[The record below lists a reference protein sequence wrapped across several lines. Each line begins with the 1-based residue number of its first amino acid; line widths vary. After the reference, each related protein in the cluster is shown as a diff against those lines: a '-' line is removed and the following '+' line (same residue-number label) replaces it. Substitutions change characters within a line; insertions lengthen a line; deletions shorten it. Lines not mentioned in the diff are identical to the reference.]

1 MTTVK
6 EAAGGWR
13 GARPGLTSCRT
24 RIVNQIPDETHMSIR
39 RLVPLAL
46 LLAFLASTTIAQE
59 PEGRRPGR
67 RGRHE
72 VSRAAKAAV
81 GSTADDPDPDD
92 PASDKDTEKK
102 PEQSEDDKK
111 PEDAV
116 DRDEPVVT
124 NHELEVG
131 DETLKYTAT
140 TGMIPLENS
149 EGKEQARIF
158 YVAYTKDDA
167 GPKRERPLM
176 FCFNGGP
183 GSASVWLHL
192 GAIGPRIVRM
202 PDDGEFARPPF
213 RVVDNPENWLEFTD
227 LVFIDP
233 VGTGYS
239 RADSPDL
246 NRQYHGLRGDI
257 ESVGDF
263 IRIYLTH
270 NERWGSPLY
279 LVGESYGTTRA
290 SGLSD
295 YLVDNGIAL
304 NGVVLVSTVL
314 NFQTLR
320 FGQGNDL
327 PYYLYLPSYAAT
339 AWYHKK
345 LDDELQAK
353 SVEEFLE
360 EVEGW
365 TINTYAKA
373 LERGGRMSD
382 EERAEVVKTLAR
394 YTGLS
399 EEYVE
404 NADLRLEIMRFTKE
418 LLRDQRRTVGRLDSR
433 YKGIDASGIGE
444 RIEVDPSM
452 SAIRAPYT
460 SAFQQYI
467 REELGFETDRP
478 YFILG
483 EGVGNWDYG
492 PAGNGYAD
500 TSAALRDAFAKN
512 PFLKVHVAS
521 GYFDLATPYFAADYT
536 LAHMDLAPEQRANIS
551 TSRYEAGH
559 MMYVH
564 GPSLEKLSGAIG
576 EFVED
581 SSGGEN

>member
-1 MTTVK
+1 MFF
-6 EAAGGWR
+6 
-13 GARPGLTSCRT
+13 
-24 RIVNQIPDETHMSIR
+24 
-39 RLVPLAL
+39 PLAL
-46 LLAFLASTTIAQE
+46 ILALLAAPAIAQE
-59 PEGRRPGR
+59 PGGRRSGLRQRPDNPPAENR
-67 RGRHE
+67 E
-72 VSRAAKAAV
+72 Q
-81 GSTADDPDPDD
+81 ADDDAAETSDD
-92 PASDKDTEKK
+92 SPAAEDKGQEADDK
-102 PEQSEDDKK
+102 PENRKGDDKPK
-111 PEDAV
+111 DAV
-116 DRDEPVVT
+116 ERDEPVVT
-124 NHELEVG
+124 EHEIEVDG
-131 DETLKYTAT
+131 ATLKYTAT
-140 TGMIPLENS
+140 TGMIPLEDS
-149 EGKEQARIF
+149 EGKEEARIF
-158 YVAYTKDDA
+158 YVAYTKEDA

-176 FCFNGGP
+176 FSFNGGP

-192 GAIGPRIVRM
+192 GALGPRIVRL
-202 PDDGEFARPPF
+202 PDDAGFARPPF
-213 RVVDNPENWLEFTD
+213 RVEDNPATWLEFTD

-239 RADSPDL
+239 RAATPDQ
-246 NRQYHGLRGDI
+246 NRKFHGLRGDI
-257 ESVGDF
+257 ESVGEF
-263 IRIYLTH
+263 IRLYLTR

-339 AWYHKK
+339 AWYHKQ
-345 LDDELQAK
+345 LADDLQAK
-353 SVEEFLE
+353 DVEDFLA
-360 EVEGW
+360 EVEDW
-365 TINTYAKA
+365 AINTYAIA
-373 LERGGRMSD
+373 LERGDRMGD
-382 EERAEVVKTLAR
+382 DERAEVVASLAR

-444 RIEVDPSM
+444 RIEQDPSM

-467 REELGFETDRP
+467 RDELEYDTDRP
-478 YFILG
+478 YYILG
-483 EGVGNWDYG
+483 EGVGAWDYG

-521 GYFDLATPYFAADYT
+521 GYYDLATPYFAADYT
-536 LAHMDLAPEQRANIS
+536 LSHMDLVPEQRANIS

-564 GPSLEKLSGAIG
+564 GPSLEKLSEAIG

-581 SSGGEN
+581 SSGAGD